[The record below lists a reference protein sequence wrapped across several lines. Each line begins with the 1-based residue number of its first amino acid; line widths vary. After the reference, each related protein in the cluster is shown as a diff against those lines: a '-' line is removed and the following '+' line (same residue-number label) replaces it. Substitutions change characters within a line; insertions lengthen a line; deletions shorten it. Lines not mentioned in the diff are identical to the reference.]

1 MNPPDAH
8 RQRTGDARRV
18 GARRGRPRAPGEQ
31 RPGAI
36 VIVLAACAAALC
48 ALPIVGLA
56 WRAPWSSLFTQLGR
70 PGVRT
75 ALWLSLVCSSL
86 ATILSIVIG
95 LPLAWTLARTDFRG
109 RRILR
114 ALAVLPMVLPPV
126 VGGLA
131 LLTVFGRRGLIGQWL
146 FDWFGVA
153 IPYTIWA
160 AILAEAFVAMPFFVV
175 TAEAGLRSMDRRFE
189 DAARTLG
196 ASRRTTFRRV
206 TVPLIRPSLVAG
218 AVLCWARALGEFGAT
233 ITFAGDSP
241 HTDTMPLQIFLTFQQ
256 DPGGAL
262 VLSLV
267 LIAVS
272 LVVLIA
278 LRERWLGSIR

>member
-1 MNPPDAH
+1 MVSVRTSPAQPRREPH
-8 RQRTGDARRV
+8 RTRARR
-18 GARRGRPRAPGEQ
+18 RGDR
-31 RPGAI
+31 RPGGF
-36 VIVLAACAAALC
+36 VIVLAVGAVILC

-75 ALWLSLVCSSL
+75 ALWLSLVCSVA
-86 ATILSIVIG
+86 ATALSIALG
-95 LPLAWTLARTDFRG
+95 LPLAWILARFEFPG
-109 RRILR
+109 RRVLR

-131 LLTVFGRRGLIGQWL
+131 LLTVFGRRGMVGQLL
-146 FDWFGVA
+146 FDWFGVT
-153 IPYTIWA
+153 IPYTIAA

-175 TAEAGLRSMDRRFE
+175 TAEAGLRSVDRRFE
-189 DAARTLG
+189 EAARTLG
-196 ASRRTTFRRV
+196 ASRRRTFLRV
-206 TVPLIRPSLVAG
+206 TVPLVRPSLIAG

-233 ITFAGDSP
+233 ITFAGNSP

-278 LRERWLGSIR
+278 LRERWLGSVR

>member
-1 MNPPDAH
+1 MA
-8 RQRTGDARRV
+8 GDAANRPIRRHPD
-18 GARRGRPRAPGEQ
+18 R
-31 RPGAI
+31 RPGAL
-36 VIVLAACAAALC
+36 VAVLAACALALC

-56 WRAPWSSLFTQLGR
+56 WRAPWSALFTQLGR

-75 ALWLSLVCSSL
+75 ALWLSLVCSVL
-86 ATILSIVIG
+86 ATALSIVLG
-95 LPLAWTLARTDFRG
+95 LPLAWTLARFDFPG
-109 RRILR
+109 RRVVR

-146 FDWFGVA
+146 YAWFDIT
-153 IPYTIWA
+153 IPYTTTA
-160 AILAEAFVAMPFFVV
+160 AVLAEAFVAMPFFVV
-175 TAEAGLRSMDRRFE
+175 TAEAGLRSVDRRYE

-196 ASRRTTFRRV
+196 ASRATTFRRV
-206 TVPLIRPSLVAG
+206 TVPLVGPSLAAG

-241 HTDTMPLQIFLTFQQ
+241 RTDTMPLQIFLTFQD

-262 VLSLV
+262 VLSLALIVVSLAV
-267 LIAVS
+267 LIG
-272 LVVLIA
+272 
-278 LRERWLGSIR
+278 LRDRWLGALR

>member
-1 MNPPDAH
+1 M
-8 RQRTGDARRV
+8 
-18 GARRGRPRAPGEQ
+18 GA
-31 RPGAI
+31 
-36 VIVLAACAAALC
+36 VILC

-75 ALWLSLVCSSL
+75 ALWLSLVCSVA
-86 ATILSIVIG
+86 ATALSIALG
-95 LPLAWTLARTDFRG
+95 LPLAWILARFEFPG
-109 RRILR
+109 RRVLR

-131 LLTVFGRRGLIGQWL
+131 LLTVFGRRGMVGQLL
-146 FDWFGVA
+146 FDWFGVT
-153 IPYTIWA
+153 IPYTIAA

-175 TAEAGLRSMDRRFE
+175 TAEAGLRSVDRRFE
-189 DAARTLG
+189 EAARTLG
-196 ASRRTTFRRV
+196 ASRRRTFLRV
-206 TVPLIRPSLVAG
+206 TVPLVRPSLIAG

-233 ITFAGDSP
+233 ITFAGNSP

-278 LRERWLGSIR
+278 LRERWLGSVR